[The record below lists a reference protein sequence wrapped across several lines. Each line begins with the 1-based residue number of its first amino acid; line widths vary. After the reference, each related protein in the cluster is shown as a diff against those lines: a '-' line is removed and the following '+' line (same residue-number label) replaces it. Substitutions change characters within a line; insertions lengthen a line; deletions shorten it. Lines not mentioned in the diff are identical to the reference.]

1 MTPYYRIPELSA
13 IQVLSSFEE
22 RNGQLHLNLDR
33 DTSQRELFLRYSRQ
47 ADCPIFRQ
55 ALLAMVEPP
64 PKAYEETLMMAFVY
78 MDFSGIFDRQ
88 PVGKIAELQAQAE
101 RFFSPKDF
109 YIDFGMGPM
118 QYLAFE
124 RSASMSRNCKISFVR
139 ADLYEPLRKRMMLDM
154 EIGLCQLSKLFAYNG
169 LMFSSGQCVNT
180 GDYLWDHKIILVDN
194 PKNLIKNVKTIT
206 VKDDGT
212 DRPVRKYSRV
222 EEVTDIEITAFDGEG
237 LITPTFSR
245 SLDPLGH
252 KEHPHHSFQIRLPYI
267 KGVVHKVDFKALFI
281 ELGVTEIRDLFGELH
296 PVSEVEMILT
306 KSMFKGY
313 GWMME
318 NNLSW
323 AEYLSRC
330 RKYEH
335 RLYVSGMDSIGPCAT
350 TELNYQFLTTANIT
364 EEEFRPKDLPHGWSD
379 SLPKKNHWLTKA
391 TEEAYWSY
399 IGDPEAQQAYY
410 KRIAESPDLIFS
422 DKRKQ
427 RALLVEK
434 NPLFL
439 QEPYFV
445 KELRDKGVAVL
456 RKYENANLF
465 VAGDVRYLSDDLIRL
480 LAEIAKP
487 TSPEA
492 YTKLTPE
499 FLSGANFYAPQPAYT
514 PNDTYLLLRNPH
526 IARNEEV
533 IATALKKLGPI
544 RKKYLSH
551 LHYVLMVDSRSLI
564 PERLGGA
571 DFDGDLVKTISDPIL
586 NQCVARNYGG
596 SFDNASNLP
605 LLKIPAA
612 DPILQDA
619 QDWKARLE
627 IIKST
632 FSSRVGQISNA
643 ALRRSVIAYNENV
656 QSEEKERCREETE
669 LLAILTGLEID
680 SAKSGIK
687 PDLSAYLGTSH
698 ADRSLFL
705 RFRNI
710 TKSKDEKL
718 WYKPTIGEKLSTF
731 FASTDWDAIH
741 SNLEKLPYYA
751 KMLRE
756 HTVPPKPMPARD
768 EELFI
773 FATDPKWKEKLDPK
787 GMARMESVI
796 ADFEEAHRRCYILQ
810 NKPLQTPRRTDIQ
823 RILFARNQENLYT
836 PEDLYNSFNYTS
848 PKDIH
853 AMRQTLEECQWQFT
867 PPEYRCR
874 VLDSLKLPYAL
885 YKHYPLLC
893 DFRAGG
899 YRVLGDVLCDLDDMY
914 QSVEKRKKL
923 LCKNGDSEDLQ
934 YMLKQACKS
943 KDYQKALV
951 DACLFVLFPPYRHEG
966 IDSDQAVMCAIALG
980 KRRFA
985 IEVLPWHL
993 GLYVID
999 CTPKWKR
1006 KLRRWFR
1013 HAE

>member
-1 MTPYYRIPELSA
+1 MTSYYRIPELSA

-22 RNGQLHLNLDR
+22 CRGHLYLNLDR
-33 DTSQRELFLRYSRQ
+33 ETSQRELFLRYSRQ
-47 ADCPIFRQ
+47 EDCPIFRH

-101 RFFSPKDF
+101 RLFSPKGF

-180 GDYLWDHKIILVDN
+180 GDYLWDHKIILIEN
-194 PKNLIKNVKTIT
+194 PKSLIKNVKTIT

-212 DRPVRKYSRV
+212 DNPVRKYSRV
-222 EEVTDIEITAFDGEG
+222 EEIADIEITTFDGEG
-237 LITPTFSR
+237 VITPTLSR
-245 SLDPLGH
+245 SLDPRGH
-252 KEHPHHSFQIRLPYI
+252 REHLHHSFQIRLPYI
-267 KGVVHKVDFKALFI
+267 KGVVHEVDFKALFA
-281 ELGVTEIRDLFGELH
+281 ELGITEIRDLFGELH

-313 GWMME
+313 GWMAE

-335 RLYVSGMDSIGPCAT
+335 RIYVSGMDSIGPCAT

-379 SLPKKNHWLTKA
+379 SLPQKRHWLTKT
-391 TEEAYWSY
+391 TEETYWSY
-399 IGDPEAQQAYY
+399 VGDPVAQQAYY
-410 KRIAESPDLIFS
+410 KKITESSELGFS
-422 DKRKQ
+422 DKRRQ
-427 RALLVEK
+427 RAALVEK

-445 KELRDKGVAVL
+445 KELRDKGASVL

-492 YTKLTPE
+492 YTKLAPE
-499 FLSGANFYAPQPAYT
+499 FLSGAVFYAPQPAYT

-533 IATALKKLGPI
+533 IATELKKPGPI

-551 LHYVLMVDSRSLI
+551 LNYVLMIDSRSLI

-586 NQCVARNYGG
+586 NRCVARNYGG
-596 SFDNASNLP
+596 NFDNDSNLP

-627 IIKST
+627 TIKST

-698 ADRSLFL
+698 GDRSLFL

-710 TKSKDEKL
+710 TKGKDEKL
-718 WYKPTIGEKLSTF
+718 WYKPTIGEKLSDF
-731 FASTDWDAIH
+731 FATTDWDAIH

-756 HTVPPKPMPARD
+756 HTVPPQPMPARD
-768 EELFI
+768 EELFL
-773 FATDPKWKEKLDPK
+773 FATNPNWKEKLDPK
-787 GMARMESVI
+787 VLARMETVI
-796 ADFEEAHRRCYILQ
+796 ADFEEAHRRYHMLQ
-810 NKPLQTPRRTDIQ
+810 KEPIHTPRRTDIQ
-823 RILFARNQENLYT
+823 RILFARNQESICS
-836 PEDLYNSFNYTS
+836 PEDLYNSFSYTS
-848 PKDIH
+848 PEDIH
-853 AMRQTLEECQWQFT
+853 AMRRALEECHWQFT
-867 PPEYRCR
+867 PPEDRQC
-874 VLDSLKLPYAL
+874 VLDSLNLPYAL
-885 YKHYPLLC
+885 YRYYPLLC

-899 YRVLGDVLCDLDDMY
+899 YRVLGDAICDLDDMY
-914 QSVEKRKKL
+914 AMAEERNNL
-923 LCKNGDSEDLQ
+923 LCKKGDSKDLQ
-934 YMLKQACKS
+934 YMLKQACNAH
-943 KDYQKALV
+943 DYRKALV
-951 DACLFVLFPPYRHEG
+951 EACSFLLFPPYRHER

-980 KRRFA
+980 KRQFA

-993 GLYVID
+993 GLLTID
-999 CTPKWKR
+999 RRPKR
-1006 KLRRWFR
+1006 KRNWRRWFR